1 MHEVRIYQEAARRS
15 FRSEK
20 QVSLR
25 HHSKKAA
32 SFYLSVIFQAKAEEI
47 KNRLTE
53 SLFALSFKIP

>member
-1 MHEVRIYQEAARRS
+1 MGQQNGGLFFNTENYTC
-15 FRSEK
+15 
-20 QVSLR
+20 LR

-32 SFYLSVIFQAKAEEI
+32 TFCLSVIFLAKTEEI